1 MRQTERPLSPHL
13 SIYRWPIT
21 MILSILH
28 RITGV
33 GMALGLIV
41 LAAWLVQAA
50 SGPEAYQYF
59 RVTMATPIGQLLLI
73 GWTFAFFLH
82 LGNGIRHLVW
92 DTGRGFEKTHSRL
105 TAWLVLVM
113 AVVLTAAAW
122 LVRL

>member
-1 MRQTERPLSPHL
+1 MSKTERPLSPHL

-28 RITGV
+28 RITGIF
-33 GMALGLIV
+33 MALGLIA

-59 RVTMATPIGQLLLI
+59 RVTMSTPFGQLLLVA
-73 GWTFAFFLH
+73 WTFAFFLH

-92 DTGRGFEKTHSRL
+92 DTGRGFEKTHSRMS
-105 TAWLVLVM
+105 AWLVLFM
-113 AVVLTAAAW
+113 AAVLTAAAW

>member
-33 GMALGLIV
+33 GMAIGLIV

-59 RVTMATPIGQLLLI
+59 RVTMSTPLGQLLLI

-92 DTGRGFEKTHSRL
+92 DLGHGFEKTHSRM
-105 TAWLVLVM
+105 TAWLVLVL
-113 AVVLTAAAW
+113 ATALTAAVW
-122 LVRL
+122 VVQL